1 MEKEDS
7 MKQITV
13 SKNEAGQRLDK
24 LLAKYLNK
32 APKSFIY
39 KMLRKKNITLN
50 GKKAAGN
57 EITCLGDEIK
67 LFLSEDTYGKFSGV
81 QVQRAKARLDIIYE
95 DEHIVLVN
103 KPCGMLS
110 QKSAASDVSL
120 VEYLIT
126 YLLEEGCVTEESLQG
141 FRPSICNRLDRN
153 TSGIIVAGKSLAG
166 LQQMSEALR
175 HRTIHKY
182 YLCIVRGRIEGEEL
196 IEGWLTKDAGR
207 NQVHISQK
215 KAGEDSAYICTRYC
229 PLGSGRLRSGLE
241 VTLLKV
247 ELITGRSH
255 QIRAHLAS
263 VGHPILGDLKYGQPG
278 FNETLRKTLGLTH
291 QLLHSYLLEMPGLE
305 GEFQYLGGRV
315 FTAPPPAQ
323 FLKIAKECGLDG
335 YLEFKRA

>member
-1 MEKEDS
+1 

-50 GKKAAGN
+50 GKKAVGN

-81 QVQRAKARLDIIYE
+81 QVQRVKAKLDIIYE

-126 YLLEEGCVTEESLQG
+126 YLLEAGCVTEESLQG

-153 TSGIIVAGKSLAG
+153 TSGIIVAGKSLVG

-175 HRTIHKY
+175 RRTLHKY
-182 YLCIVRGRIEGEEL
+182 YLCIVQGRIEGEEL
-196 IEGWLTKDAGR
+196 IEGWLTKDAGH
-207 NQVHISQK
+207 NQVHISQQK
-215 KAGEDSAYICTRYC
+215 TGEDSAYIRTRYC
-229 PLGSGRLRSGLE
+229 PLGSGRLHGGLG

-255 QIRAHLAS
+255 QIRAHLSS
-263 VGHPILGDLKYGQPG
+263 VGHPILGDSKYGQPG
-278 FNETLRKTLGLTH
+278 LNETLRKSLGLAH

-305 GEFQYLGGRV
+305 GELQYLGGRV
-315 FTAPPPAQ
+315 FTAAPPTQ

>member
-1 MEKEDS
+1 
-7 MKQITV
+7 MKQIKV

-67 LFLSEDTYGKFSGV
+67 LFLADDTYDKFSGV
-81 QVQRAKARLDIIYE
+81 EVQRAEAKLDILYE

-110 QKSAASDVSL
+110 QKSKASDVSL
-120 VEYLIT
+120 VEYLIN
-126 YLLEEGCVTEESLQG
+126 YLLGKGCVTEESLQG

-153 TSGIIVAGKSLAG
+153 TSGIIVAGKSLTG

-175 HRTIHKY
+175 ARTIHKY
-182 YLCIVRGRIEGEEL
+182 YLCIVQGRIEQEEL
-196 IEGWLTKDAGR
+196 IEGWLTKDTGR
-207 NQVHISQK
+207 NQVHITQEK
-215 KAGEDSAYICTRYC
+215 TGEDDAFIRTRYC
-229 PLGSGRLRSGLE
+229 PLGHGCLYENWE

-247 ELITGRSH
+247 ELITGRTH

-263 VGHPILGDLKYGQPG
+263 VGHPILGDTKYGEPRL
-278 FNETLRKTLGLTH
+278 NEILRKSGGLAH
-291 QLLHSYLLEMPGLE
+291 QLLHSYLLEMPGFAGELE
-305 GEFQYLGGRV
+305 YLGGRT
-315 FTAPPPAQ
+315 FSAPPPKQ
-323 FLKIAKECGLDG
+323 FRKIAKECGLDG
-335 YLEFKRA
+335 YLELERT